1 MLPGFICCLRG
12 GMKLFE
18 LITATIAAGAADSL
32 NPMAIT
38 QQFVL
43 QGLVK
48 KPHHIWY
55 FILPTG
61 IISLLFGYL
70 AYFGV
75 IENVGGL
82 LSGLPDSA
90 KRALFMLLAAAGVV
104 LLGVAAATA
113 ARKILKNKPAKVND
127 AEKENADEQAVRK
140 KIKSVTPG
148 ALVLLGTGATFAEL
162 MTSMPYFAFLAYM
175 FGFDLS
181 FWQISVLL
189 VVYNI
194 LYMLP
199 LIVMYIVYVTAQKYF
214 DRFYMFCKKLLEK
227 ASGILVP
234 VLEAGIGG
242 FCLVW
247 GAMHI

>member
-1 MLPGFICCLRG
+1 MLPGFICCLQG

-75 IENVGGL
+75 IENVGGF

-181 FWQISVLL
+181 FWQITVLL

-214 DRFYMFCKKLLEK
+214 DRF
-227 ASGILVP
+227 
-234 VLEAGIGG
+234 
-242 FCLVW
+242 
-247 GAMHI
+247 